1 MTSAPEQPDSRTTR
15 TTRAT
20 RTAHD
25 AAGSARDAHHGRS
38 AWMAR
43 LPGLAVLSSPT
54 GITVAG
60 MVLNVLLAVGKALIG
75 LAAGSGSLLADAIHS
90 ASDLGAAA
98 QDAELGA
105 HIERLLASRYAANAA
120 PCELGALLGRLEAA
134 RAAAVKQRKRGA
146 RTDALP
152 PLYAAPHAVA
162 AQANM
167 PTMRPIDQ

>member
-1 MTSAPEQPDSRTTR
+1 MTLPRRLFLGALGTLPLTR
-15 TTRAT
+15 
-20 RTAHD
+20 
-25 AAGSARDAHHGRS
+25 
-38 AWMAR
+38 
-43 LPGLAVLSSPT
+43 
-54 GITVAG
+54 
-60 MVLNVLLAVGKALIG
+60 
-75 LAAGSGSLLADAIHS
+75 LAAGQAAHRLTILHMNDFHSRHEPVARPTGAACRANDASQAQALLPRWGRAAFPHAGIHS
-90 ASDLGAAA
+90 ASDLGGAA
-98 QDAELGA
+98 QDEELGA

-134 RAAAVKQRKRGA
+134 RAGVATQRKRGA